1 MLGAMSYRRY
11 TEEERREW
19 LTRYEQCAT
28 SAAAFC
34 REHELNYQS
43 FLRWRQRATPG
54 SESSPEFLELEVPCP
69 VSVPHAETVELTFPG
84 GLTLR
89 INAQPAPR
97 S

>member
-54 SESSPEFLELEVPCP
+54 SESSTEFLELEVPCP
-69 VSVPHAETVELTFPG
+69 VSVPHAETVELTFPS